1 MSSFKTK
8 HKSLNIKENIKICGH
23 CSEKYSYDKIK
34 CPICNLWEFGIKT
47 KNIKIQE
54 SNINNIKNIYI
65 INLKRD
71 IIRLNLFIT
80 NLKKNNISIK
90 NRNWNIFNA
99 INGSDKNNVLSEI
112 ELLIQNSNSKEKIIS
127 YLDKY
132 PGSIGCYL
140 SHLKLWQNI
149 LDDDKTGEYSLIMED
164 DSYFTPF
171 GLINIEIALNSAKK
185 IKWDILYVGHSRNLK
200 GNKIS
205 SLFLR
210 PFISKD
216 VNYGFFGY
224 IVRKSSLKK
233 LIENVKNFDTYNI
246 DIQLRNSFDKISA
259 LFFTSNL
266 IRHSY
271 SGKSIRKDI
280 DNHKVTL
287 NF

>member
-1 MSSFKTK
+1 MSSF
-8 HKSLNIKENIKICGH
+8 NIKQNIKKCDH
-23 CSEKYSYDKIK
+23 CYGKYSYNAIK

-171 GLINIEIALNSAKK
+171 GLINIEIALKSATK
-185 IKWDILYVGHSRNLK
+185 INWDILYIGHNKLK

-210 PFISKD
+210 PKISDMKK
-216 VNYGFFGY
+216 NNIGYNSGFFGY
-224 IVRKSSLKK
+224 IVKKSSLKK
-233 LIENVKNFDTYNI
+233 LIENINSFDSPFI
-246 DIQLRNSFDKISA
+246 DVQIRNSFDKISA
-259 LFFTSNL
+259 LFFISNQ
-266 IRHSY
+266 IRHINS
-271 SGKSIRKDI
+271 KSSRKYI
-280 DNHKVTL
+280 DN
-287 NF
+287 NNACI

>member
-1 MSSFKTK
+1 MSSF
-8 HKSLNIKENIKICGH
+8 NIKQNIKKCDH
-23 CSEKYSYDKIK
+23 CYGKYSYNAIK

-171 GLINIEIALNSAKK
+171 GLINIEIALKSATK
-185 IKWDILYVGHSRNLK
+185 INWDILYIGHNKLK

-210 PFISKD
+210 PKISDMKK
-216 VNYGFFGY
+216 NNIGYNSGFFGY
-224 IVRKSSLKK
+224 IVKKSSLKK
-233 LIENVKNFDTYNI
+233 LIENINSFDSPFI
-246 DIQLRNSFDKISA
+246 DVQIRNSFDKISA
-259 LFFTSNL
+259 LFFISNQ
-266 IRHSY
+266 IRHINS
-271 SGKSIRKDI
+271 KSSRKDI
-280 DNHKVTL
+280 DN
-287 NF
+287 NNACI